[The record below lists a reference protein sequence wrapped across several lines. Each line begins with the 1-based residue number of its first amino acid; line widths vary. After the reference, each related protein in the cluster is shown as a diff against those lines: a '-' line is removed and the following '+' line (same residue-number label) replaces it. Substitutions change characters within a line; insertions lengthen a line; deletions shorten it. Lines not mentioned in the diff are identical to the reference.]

1 MFNRSKLRAYLYLFI
16 AIMISAL
23 SGCTKPPE
31 QPAKEAPVA
40 AVESSPPPQAAQQ
53 EPQKEVPAPP
63 PTISEAR
70 SAVERIYKDALGVDA
85 SRSPGFA
92 VGDFNG
98 DGSQDIAVV
107 VKPSKEKLADIN
119 HELAGWM
126 IREPLAESLPMLMER
141 RNPREPKPRP
151 VITERDELLLA
162 VIHGHGPTG
171 WRNPE
176 AQQTFLLKNS
186 VGNNIKAESKK
197 NLIKQSKGKR
207 PPLLGDVLGATI
219 AGQQGFIYYTGAT
232 YAWYDQ
238 RYYQGEIAKRMV
250 H

>member
-1 MFNRSKLRAYLYLFI
+1 
-16 AIMISAL
+16 
-23 SGCTKPPE
+23 TP
-31 QPAKEAPVA
+31 APV
-40 AVESSPPPQAAQQ
+40 
-53 EPQKEVPAPP
+53 PA

-70 SAVERIYKDALGVDA
+70 SAVERIYKDAVSVDA
-85 SRSPGFA
+85 NANPGFI

-98 DGSQDIAVV
+98 DNSQDIAVV
-107 VKPSKEKLADIN
+107 VRPAKDKLADIN

-126 IREPLAESLPMLMER
+126 VREPLTESLPVLMER
-141 RNPREPKPRP
+141 RSPHEPKARP

-176 AQQTFLLKNS
+176 AQQTFLLKS
-186 VGNNIKAESKK
+186 AVGKNIKTESKAK
-197 NLIKQSKGKR
+197 LLKTSKDKR
-207 PPLLGDVLGATI
+207 PPLLGDVVGEII
-219 AGQQGFIYYTGAT
+219 AGQPGFIYYTGAT

-238 RYYQGEIAKRMV
+238 RYYQGEIAKRMA